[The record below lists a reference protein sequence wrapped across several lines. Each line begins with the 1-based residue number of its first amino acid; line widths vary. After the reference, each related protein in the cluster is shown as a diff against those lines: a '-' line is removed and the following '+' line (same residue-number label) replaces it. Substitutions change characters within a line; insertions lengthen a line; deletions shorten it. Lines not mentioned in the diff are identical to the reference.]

1 MGSMGRMW
9 PSRNA
14 PHPTFT
20 LRNLVAQGQTA
31 GRKVKKFENAGIRPL
46 EMGVPISES
55 LINGARLSSF
65 IILERDSQGLR
76 ICARL
81 GREVKRNPTP
91 NALKGIEMDITEWKQ
106 T

>member
-1 MGSMGRMW
+1 
-9 PSRNA
+9 
-14 PHPTFT
+14 
-20 LRNLVAQGQTA
+20 V
-31 GRKVKKFENAGIRPL
+31 I
-46 EMGVPISES
+46 I
-55 LINGARLSSF
+55 IIIIII